1 MLSPE
6 TPRRAPTQRRSRE
19 TVQAILQ
26 AAARILVREGR
37 DAVTTNRVAKDA
49 GVSIGSL
56 YQYFSSRD
64 AIIGALAQEH
74 ASEMIGLLLAHA
86 GPIAGQGPREAIPQ
100 FVSAMIAAHKGAP
113 DLHLALLTQMLSDG
127 PAAIKAVHDPARGL
141 VRAWL
146 GQHAAAIRPRD
157 LDAAA
162 FLLTTTVE
170 AAIHAQIIE
179 DPQRLGDPAWE
190 AELVDLLLRYLLP

>member
-1 MLSPE
+1 MLASE
-6 TPRRAPTQRRSRE
+6 TARRAPTQRRSKE
-19 TVQAILQ
+19 TVTAILQ
-26 AAARILVREGR
+26 ATARILVREGR
-37 DAVTTNRVAKDA
+37 EAVTTNRVARDA

-64 AIIGALAQEH
+64 AIVAALAQEH

-86 GPIAGQGPREAIPQ
+86 GPIAGLGPREAIPR
-100 FVSAMIAAHKGAP
+100 FVSAMIAAHKGSP
-113 DLHLALLTQMLSDG
+113 ELHIALMTQLLSDG
-127 PAAIKAVHDPARGL
+127 PEALRAVHDPARGL
-141 VRAWL
+141 VRAWV
-146 GQHAAAIRPRD
+146 GQHAASLRVRD

-170 AAIHAQIIE
+170 AAIHAQILE
-179 DPQRLGDPAWE
+179 DPARLGDPAWE